1 MNATT
6 PSRIW
11 YLRRSRLIPAGIALL
26 ATCCGSATT
35 QSPSGSPGDSHREA
49 LVQVEN
55 NSAARPQ
62 WGLQHAALVYEYVT
76 EGGISRFSAF
86 YTDSSAS
93 RIGPVRSARLV
104 TVHLAQIY
112 GAVIVYSGA
121 SAAVQQAIELSGA
134 PHIDEAASHGDLYRI
149 GDRPVPHNLVTDGS
163 HLAHLL
169 DGAPRTD
176 LAATGAGHPASRFTV
191 PISPSETPAFMYD
204 ALAGGWRRSEPDTG
218 DAVDATSGRP
228 LVAATVVVQQVRI
241 VDAGNVE
248 DANGAHGVDHILTG
262 TGAAQVFTAGKEYD
276 ATWTQPQLGVPAFTL
291 ANGSRAPIAAG
302 LVWIC
307 LVPTGSPAS
316 TT

>member
-1 MNATT
+1 MSDSERIRPVLPGRQGRRGSEYRRPRGDEVAGGDLSRSAIAGGRHPMNATT

-49 LVQVEN
+49 LVQVED

-93 RIGPVRSARLV
+93 RIGPVRSARLG

-169 DGAPRTD
+169 DGAPSGGRLPAALWSRTD
-176 LAATGAGHPASRFTV
+176 PAPTRPRHPAPR
-191 PISPSETPAFMYD
+191 
-204 ALAGGWRRSEPDTG
+204 
-218 DAVDATSGRP
+218 
-228 LVAATVVVQQVRI
+228 
-241 VDAGNVE
+241 
-248 DANGAHGVDHILTG
+248 
-262 TGAAQVFTAGKEYD
+262 
-276 ATWTQPQLGVPAFTL
+276 
-291 ANGSRAPIAAG
+291 
-302 LVWIC
+302 
-307 LVPTGSPAS
+307 
-316 TT
+316 